1 MAGLGQRLREERLRQ
16 GKSIRPIAD
25 DLCIGSRYLEAI
37 EAEQW
42 DLLPGGFFNRSF
54 VRQYAQSLGLDGQQ
68 FESEYSSILRRD
80 AGVDLE
86 AMGAARD
93 PRARRLEEQRLISV
107 PPVTERPTS
116 FFDGRT
122 GLAIA
127 ALVVIITGGGLF
139 SLVWDNVRASN
150 GPKAAVSPSD
160 HPLLQPVVPAQP
172 QAKPPSA
179 PDASI
184 TAITTG
190 AEAANAA
197 TASNAPAGNTLI
209 DGVISLNISATEK
222 TWIEITADGKRIFMG
237 VLEAGQTQT
246 MRTSESARMVVGNAG
261 GITVQRAGRD
271 IGPIGPR
278 GQVRVVRLTKD
289 QVEILEPNR
298 ELPSKPAGEV

>member
-1 MAGLGQRLREERLRQ
+1 MASLGQRLREERLRQ
-16 GKSIRPIAD
+16 GKSIRPIAE
-25 DLCIGSRYLEAI
+25 DLRIGARYLEAI

-54 VRQYAQSLGLDGQQ
+54 VRQYAEALGLNGPQ
-68 FESEYSSILRRD
+68 FENEYRSSVSRD

-93 PRARRLEEQRLISV
+93 PRARLLEERKLISV
-107 PPVTERPTS
+107 APVTERPTS
-116 FFDGRT
+116 FFDSRT
-122 GLAIA
+122 GLALA
-127 ALVVIITGGGLF
+127 ALVVLIAGGGLF
-139 SLVWDNVRASN
+139 SLLWDNARTSN
-150 GPKAAVSPSD
+150 GPKAAVSASDRPS
-160 HPLLQPVVPAQP
+160 LQPVVPAQP
-172 QAKPPSA
+172 QSEPA
-179 PDASI
+179 ASI
-184 TAITTG
+184 TAV
-190 AEAANAA
+190 
-197 TASNAPAGNTLI
+197 TAVTESTNSAVAGGIESGHTVI
-209 DGVISLNISATEK
+209 DGVMSLNISATEK

-261 GITVQRAGRD
+261 GITVQKAGRD

-298 ELPSKPAGEV
+298 ALPSKPAGEV

>member
-1 MAGLGQRLREERLRQ
+1 MASLGQRLREERLRQ
-16 GKSIRPIAD
+16 GKSIRPIAE
-25 DLCIGSRYLEAI
+25 DLRIGARYLEAI

-54 VRQYAQSLGLDGQQ
+54 VRQYAEALGLNGPQ
-68 FESEYSSILRRD
+68 FENDYRSIVSRD

-93 PRARRLEEQRLISV
+93 PRARLMEERKLISV
-107 PPVTERPTS
+107 APVTERPTS
-116 FFDGRT
+116 FFDSRT
-122 GLAIA
+122 GLALA
-127 ALVVIITGGGLF
+127 ALVVLIAGGGLF

-150 GPKAAVSPSD
+150 GPQAAVSVSD
-160 HPLLQPVVPAQP
+160 RPLLQPIVPAQP
-172 QAKPPSA
+172 PPTA
-179 PDASI
+179 PSVPGASI
-184 TAITTG
+184 TAVTTG
-190 AEAANAA
+190 PASAHAETTNAA
-197 TASNAPAGNTLI
+197 LANNSLI

-261 GITVQRAGRD
+261 GITVQKAGRD

-298 ELPSKPAGEV
+298 ALPSKPAGEV

>member
-150 GPKAAVSPSD
+150 GPKAAVSASD